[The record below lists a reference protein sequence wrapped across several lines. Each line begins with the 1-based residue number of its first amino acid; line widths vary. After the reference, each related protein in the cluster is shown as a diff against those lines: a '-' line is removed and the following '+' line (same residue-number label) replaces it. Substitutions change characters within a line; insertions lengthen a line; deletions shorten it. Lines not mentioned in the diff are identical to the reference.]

1 MLRRTGHS
9 GEAPQPSV
17 LRHAT
22 RPVACEEQRTTPCAA
37 CDVQHTTLPR
47 GMRRAT
53 CGPAQRTAQ
62 DVRSG
67 GFSGDVLR
75 RVHERAALLL
85 LDLLSAPASLS
96 REYPEYPCTPSH
108 QVHTQVPTEPRV
120 VGDCPCAPSP
130 QTHSACPDAAF
141 SFPPRKHIF
150 RDAQHTP
157 RASTRHHLCAPPG
170 HATRWPLCLNR
181 AAPSEAKCWIK
192 SQDLRDGSLQP
203 CAPARVA
210 PAACA

>member
-1 MLRRTGHS
+1 LIYGARTLLLRRTGHS

-22 RPVACEEQRTTPCAA
+22 RPVACKEQRTTLCAA

-62 DVRSG
+62 DVCSG

-96 REYPEYPCTPSH
+96 REYPEYPCSLTKYTPS
-108 QVHTQVPTEPRV
+108 PRLLET
-120 VGDCPCAPSP
+120 AP
-130 QTHSACPDAAF
+130 A
-141 SFPPRKHIF
+141 PPRPRPTRRARMPLSRSRHASISSE
-150 RDAQHTP
+150 TP
-157 RASTRHHLCAPPG
+157 STHQEQVLGTTCARRP
-170 HATRWPLCLNR
+170 AT
-181 AAPSEAKCWIK
+181 
-192 SQDLRDGSLQP
+192 QRDGRF
-203 CAPARVA
+203 A
-210 PAACA
+210 